1 MNKTWPISNFTSE
14 ECSAGIGTLSYLKT
28 RNLTSLFRFKAF
40 LFQRVRPLV
49 NVAPLQLGE
58 KEGLSL
64 ISCRQAEFREQ
75 GVIAR
80 IVAQTAQHRI
90 DQQA

>member
-1 MNKTWPISNFTSE
+1 M
-14 ECSAGIGTLSYLKT
+14 GTLSYLKT
-28 RNLTSLFRFKAF
+28 RNLTSLFRAF

-80 IVAQTAQHRI
+80 IVVQTAQHRI